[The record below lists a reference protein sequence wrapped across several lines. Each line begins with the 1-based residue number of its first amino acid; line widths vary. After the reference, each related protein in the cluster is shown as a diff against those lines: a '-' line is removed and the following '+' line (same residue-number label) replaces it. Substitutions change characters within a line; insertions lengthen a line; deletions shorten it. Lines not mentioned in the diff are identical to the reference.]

1 MKNIQTKYKLNF
13 KTMKKGLLTLLAA
26 SLVFV
31 GCQNYDDQFDDL
43 NAQISALKSQVDGLS
58 SLSGQVSALSG
69 TISGLQAGVAAAQAS
84 ADAAS
89 TAASGIDLSG
99 LAASLA
105 TLQAEV
111 DAVQASLATAA
122 TASAVAAL
130 QVELDALEADLD
142 DLLVSN
148 NVYATDIT
156 ITDAASMASAL
167 ALGNKVALMNAT
179 VTITDASTVSDTDL
193 QTFIDRIKTMN
204 GNFVYSSGSATG
216 YAPTFDQMVSA
227 KAITLTTAGDIS
239 FKALTSATTITI
251 NDAYTTKNTSLDMGA
266 LTSLTS
272 FTNDDGDVNT
282 IELTSATNVD
292 LASLTRHAS
301 TSTNPFTIITKK
313 GATVDISSLDD
324 VSTAGKQEDLY
335 LTLNGASSYTSTNQA
350 GGKLILQ
357 NVATASVSNLYGTL
371 EVLSG
376 VETLTVVDGVR
387 LDLDSASDLTTAT
400 LDFATDY
407 DPDLTTANAA
417 IAAAGYSSSYMAD
430 FGTALSIDE
439 SDLESLT
446 VTGQLLDL
454 YLNGTSLETL
464 SIDATIDALTI
475 NGTTDLTSLTVSSD
489 SKIGPV
495 LLTGATNL
503 KVADFNHTTNLTGDA
518 KTADKST
525 TFTVHTNAGLEKL
538 HSTGDDVDELK
549 VYNNAAL
556 AELDFTGLKDDGGE
570 TTPSPVVYV
579 YDNNLTA
586 TSATDTKDGDTDVAA
601 GKTTDLGAFDNG
613 TSGMGTLQT
622 YLDHVTGVADAN
634 AYVTFDKVSTV
645 TDSEG
650 TTDSVSLN
658 AEPSADGLL
667 STAAAANAT
676 TVLMMVPKVS
686 ATSNAVLA
694 TKGKRAFL
702 LTAGGPVQFTVNSVS
717 VPATAYATTGNGAVD
732 ALNIASTANKDLA
745 SAAGLTLNAL
755 NVYASQ
761 QTVSLVD
768 YLNDATASVGERYT
782 NATVSTASTS
792 TGAIWTVGIEDVF
805 TLTVGGSSG
814 NSVSVSPGS
823 GGTTTIAGIEE
834 DLKAAWAT
842 KYGASGTAS
851 LSAIA
856 TLVDG
861 SNDGLITIQMLQ
873 KDSGGHNQSVVFEV
887 SDKTHASGQLT
898 RTSGNIGYMI
908 GTTAATTD
916 NSTIA
921 TTTNGGLIITF
932 ESKLEGVTDAILTG
946 VVSTGANPASTVEL
960 TTNYSSGN
968 STWTGY
974 NTYAGRSAY
983 RTDVVNVVA
992 AVANTNSDTA
1002 AIAFDRTAWIG

>member
-43 NAQISALKSQVDGLS
+43 NTQISVLKSQIDGLA
-58 SLSGQVSALSG
+58 SLSGQVSSLSS
-69 TISGLQAGVAAAQAS
+69 TISGLQAGVTAAQAS

-89 TAASGIDLSG
+89 TAASAIDLSG
-99 LAASLA
+99 LSASLA

-111 DAVQASLATAA
+111 DEVQASLATAA

-156 ITDAASMASAL
+156 ITDAASMASAI

-204 GNFVYSSGSATG
+204 GNFVYSSGSTTG

-272 FTNDDGDVNT
+272 FTNDDGDTNT

-292 LASLTRHAS
+292 LASLTRH
-301 TSTNPFTIITKK
+301 TSLTGSPFTIITKK

-324 VSTAGKQEDLY
+324 VSTAGKQEDLW
-335 LTLNGASSYTSTNQA
+335 LTLNGASSYTSTNHA
-350 GGKLILQ
+350 GGRIRLQ
-357 NVATASVSNLYGTL
+357 NVATASVSGLYGTL

-417 IAAAGYSSSYMAD
+417 IAALGYSSSYMAN

-439 SDLESLT
+439 SDLETLT

-475 NGTTDLTSLTVSSD
+475 SGTTDLTSLTVSSD
-489 SKIGPV
+489 SKIGPI

-518 KTADKST
+518 STADKST

-538 HSTGDDVDELK
+538 HSTGDNVDTLN

-556 AELDFTGLKDDGGE
+556 AELDFTGLKTDGSE
-570 TTPSPVVYV
+570 TTPSPIAYV

-586 TSATDTKDGDTDVAA
+586 TSSTNTKDGDTDVAA

-613 TSGMGTLQT
+613 TSGMDTLQA
-622 YLDHVTGVADAN
+622 YLDHVTATAAST
-634 AYVTFDKVSTV
+634 AYVTFDKVSTLTNSESGTDVV
-645 TDSEG
+645 T
-650 TTDSVSLN
+650 LN
-658 AEPSADGLL
+658 QEPSSSGILT
-667 STAAAANAT
+667 TAATANET
-676 TVLMMVPKVS
+676 TVLMMVAA
-686 ATSNAVLA
+686 ATSNATSDVA
-694 TKGKRAFL
+694 QKRAFVL
-702 LTAGGPVQFTVNSVS
+702 DWASSGPIQLKANGVNLFDTTVGGAGTSLTIGTS
-717 VPATAYATTGNGAVD
+717 
-732 ALNIASTANKDLA
+732 NKDLQVTA
-745 SAAGLTLNAL
+745 IESAVNVSRATGANVTLDAKRGANSSI
-755 NVYASQ
+755 NVSMVAYTSEGSTA
-761 QTVSLVD
+761 TVL
-768 YLNDATASVGERYT
+768 GERYT
-782 NATVSTASTS
+782 TTTANAAAVSSTNF
-792 TGAIWTVGIEDVF
+792 GLGLDDLF
-805 TLTVGGSSG
+805 TLKVGS
-814 NSVSVSPGS
+814 NSVTFSLGGQSKTTTGLDDIATAAASAYGETYGDLTTTAAKSAVATITHPNSGQFVVTSLQTDSGGYGIAVSLTVA
-823 GGTTTIAGIEE
+823 GGTTT
-834 DLKAAWAT
+834 AT
-842 KYGASGTAS
+842 NAKNIDYVIGDTKQ
-851 LSAIA
+851 
-856 TLVDG
+856 
-861 SNDGLITIQMLQ
+861 SN
-873 KDSGGHNQSVVFEV
+873 
-887 SDKTHASGQLT
+887 
-898 RTSGNIGYMI
+898 
-908 GTTAATTD
+908 D
-916 NSTIA
+916 NSTTDADILVVLES
-921 TTTNGGLIITF
+921 TVKGVQNNSLGTVVTGTNG
-932 ESKLEGVTDAILTG
+932 S
-946 VVSTGANPASTVEL
+946 ASTWVEL
-960 TTNYSSGN
+960 TTTYTNSST
-968 STWTGY
+968 SS
-974 NTYAGRSAY
+974 YATQQLN
-983 RTDVVNVVA
+983 RTDVRA
-992 AVANTNSDTA
+992 AEDGTANTA
-1002 AIAFDRTAWIG
+1002 ASAVAFDRTAWIG